1 MVKVYRDIERGVK
14 ALGNLTRMRI
24 LRFLSDDFKSVGEI
38 ASEFKI
44 SQPATSSHLKILCD
58 AGFIEKEKRGNEVYY
73 KLSHVDID
81 DFQNIVKNFVKGEEL
96 IIK

>member
-14 ALGNLTRMRI
+14 ALGNLTRMKI

-38 ASEFKI
+38 AQEFKI
-44 SQPATSSHLKILCD
+44 SQPAASSHLKILCD
-58 AGFIEKEKRGNEVYY
+58 AGFLDKEKRSNEVYY

-81 DFQNIVKNFVKGEEL
+81 EFQNIVKSFVKGEDF
-96 IIK
+96 IIR